1 MAAKTKHP
9 GRASGWATTV
19 KHTRGEV
26 KHDNLTIVAAGVA
39 FFAFLAIFPAL
50 AALVSIYGLVADP
63 AAVQQQIA
71 SLRGV
76 LPAQAADLI
85 GGQLQRIAA
94 GSSQTLGWSLA
105 LSIVLGLWS
114 ANKGMKGL
122 VQGLNIAYG
131 EEERRPWIKRTAI
144 QLLLTLGAIVAAI
157 VAIGLVVALPA
168 VLSFLGLGAGARVAV
183 EIARWI
189 LIAGLVVVGLGV
201 IYRLGPSRETPRW
214 RWVTPGA
221 VLAAVLW
228 LIGSVLFSIYVANF
242 GSYAK
247 TYGALAAVVILL
259 MWFYLTAFV
268 VLLGAELDSER
279 QKSRRARRRTEAM
292 PEGAAPA

>member
-1 MAAKTKHP
+1 MTKSKESR
-9 GRASGWATTV
+9 RAWTTTL
-19 KHTRGEV
+19 KHTGREV
-26 KHDNLTIVAAGVA
+26 KQDNLTIVAAGVA

-50 AALVSIYGLVADP
+50 AALISIYGLVADP
-63 AAVQQQIA
+63 AAVEQQVA

-85 GGQLQRIAA
+85 GSQLQRIAS

-105 LSIVLGLWS
+105 LSVVLGLWS

-131 EEERRPWIKRTAI
+131 EEDRRPWIKRTAI
-144 QLLLTLGAIVAAI
+144 QLMLTLGAIIAAI
-157 VAIGLVVALPA
+157 LAIGMVVALPA
-168 VLSFLGLGAGARVAV
+168 VLSFLGLGGGVRIGV
-183 EIARWI
+183 EVARWV
-189 LIAGLVVVGLGV
+189 LLAALVVVGLGIV
-201 IYRLGPSRETPRW
+201 YRLGPARGALRPR
-214 RWVTPGA
+214 RWITPGA
-221 VLAAVLW
+221 VVATVLW

-259 MWFYLTAFV
+259 IWFYLTAFV
-268 VLLGAELDSER
+268 ILLGAELDGER
-279 QKSRRARRRTEAM
+279 EKTRRTMSAGE
-292 PEGAAPA
+292 APA

>member
-1 MAAKTKHP
+1 MTKP
-9 GRASGWATTV
+9 TESRRAWTTTLE
-19 KHTRGEV
+19 HTRREV
-26 KHDNLTIVAAGVA
+26 KQDNLTIVAAGVA

-50 AALVSIYGLVADP
+50 AALISIYGLVADP
-63 AAVQQQIA
+63 AAVEQQVA

-85 GGQLQRIAA
+85 GTQLQRIAS
-94 GSSQTLGWSLA
+94 GSSQSLGWSLA
-105 LSIVLGLWS
+105 LSVVLGLWS

-131 EEERRPWIKRTAI
+131 EEDRRPWIKRTAI
-144 QLLLTLGAIVAAI
+144 QLALTLGAIVAAI
-157 VAIGLVVALPA
+157 VAIGMVVALPA
-168 VLSFLGLGAGARVAV
+168 VLSFLGLGGGVRIGV
-183 EIARWI
+183 EIARW
-189 LIAGLVVVGLGV
+189 LLLAALVVVGLGIV
-201 IYRLGPSRETPRW
+201 YRVGPARGALRPR

-221 VLAAVLW
+221 IAATALW

-259 MWFYLTAFV
+259 IWFYLTAFAI
-268 VLLGAELDSER
+268 LLGAELDGER
-279 QKSRRARRRTEAM
+279 EKTRRTM
-292 PEGAAPA
+292 STGAAEAPA